1 MLNGIIN
8 VYKEEGFTSHDVVAK
23 LRGILRQKKIGHT
36 GTLDPN
42 ATGVLPV
49 CLGRGT
55 KLCDMLTATKK
66 QYQVTFVFE
75 KETDTEDIW
84 GTVTKIYEEHVPEDQ
99 IEETI
104 RSFIGDYLQIP
115 PMYSAKKI
123 GGKKLY
129 ELARE
134 GKVIER
140 KAQNVRIYDIS
151 DIRINYP
158 EVSMTV
164 TCSKGTYIRS
174 LCRDIGHRLNNG
186 ACMTKLVRTKSSGF
200 SIENS
205 HTLAEI
211 EQMAAEEKIKELI
224 IPIERVFLSLQKGTV
239 KKESYKLLYNGNP
252 LKLSCFR
259 EKNLD
264 IDKKLRVYDEAGH
277 FIGVYEWKHEMYFPD
292 KIFYDQND

>member
-8 VYKEEGFTSHDVVAK
+8 VYKEQDFTSHDVVAK
-23 LRGILRQKKIGHT
+23 LRGILHQRKIGHT

-66 QYQVTFVFE
+66 QYKVTFIFG

-84 GTVTKIYEEHVPEDQ
+84 GTVTKTFEEKVSEDQ
-99 IEETI
+99 IEDTI
-104 RSFIGDYLQIP
+104 LSFVGDYMQIP

-123 GGKKLY
+123 QGKKLY

-134 GKVIER
+134 GKTVER
-140 KAQNVRIYDIS
+140 KPQLVKIYDIC
-151 DIRINYP
+151 DIVIDYP
-158 EVSMTV
+158 QVTMTV

-174 LCRDIGHRLNNG
+174 LCRDIGHKLHNG
-186 ACMTKLVRTKSSGF
+186 ACMTELIRTKSSGF

-211 EQMAAEEKIKELI
+211 EEIMKIGDIENII
-224 IPIERVFLSLQKGTV
+224 IPVERVFLNYQKATV
-239 KKESYKLLYNGNP
+239 KKNHYKLLYNGNP
-252 LKLSCFR
+252 LKYSCFH
-259 EKNLD
+259 ESN
-264 IDKKLRVYDEAGH
+264 IDTGKKIRVYDEEEH
-277 FIGVYEWKHEMYFPD
+277 FIGIYYWKNNLFFPD
-292 KIFYDQND
+292 KIFYSGE

>member
-8 VYKEEGFTSHDVVAK
+8 VYKEKDFTSHDVVAK
-23 LRGILRQKKIGHT
+23 LRGILKQKKIGHT

-42 ATGVLPV
+42 AVGVLPI

-55 KLCDMLTATKK
+55 KLCDMLTSTKK
-66 QYQVTFVFE
+66 QYKVTFVFG

-84 GTVTKIYEEHVPEDQ
+84 GEVTKTFDTKVSDEQ

-104 RSFIGDYLQIP
+104 RSFIGDYMQVP

-123 GGKKLY
+123 HGKKLY

-134 GKVIER
+134 GKVIKR
-140 KAQNVRIYDIS
+140 DPQPVRIYDIF
-151 DIRINYP
+151 DIQITYP

-174 LCRDIGHRLNNG
+174 LCRDIGHKLENG
-186 ACMTKLVRTKSSGF
+186 ACMTELIRTKSSGF

-211 EQMAAEEKIKELI
+211 EDMMKKGNIEEWIVPVEK
-224 IPIERVFLSLQKGTV
+224 VFLKLQKGTV
-239 KKESYKLLYNGNP
+239 KSSFYKLLFNGNP
-252 LKLSCFR
+252 LKLLCFH
-259 EKNLD
+259 EKN
-264 IDKKLRVYDEAGH
+264 IDTKKKLRVYDEDDH
-277 FIGVYEWKHEMYFPD
+277 FIGVYSWRNHMFFPD
-292 KIFYDQND
+292 KIFYDKNE

>member
-8 VYKEEGFTSHDVVAK
+8 VYKEQDFTSHDVVAK
-23 LRGILRQKKIGHT
+23 LRGILHQRKIGHT

-42 ATGVLPV
+42 ATGVLLV

-66 QYQVTFVFE
+66 QYKVTFIFG

-84 GTVTKIYEEHVPEDQ
+84 GTVTKTFEEKISEDQ
-99 IEETI
+99 IEDTI
-104 RSFIGDYLQIP
+104 LSFVGDYMQIP

-123 GGKKLY
+123 QGKKLY

-134 GKVIER
+134 GKTVER
-140 KAQNVRIYDIS
+140 KPQLVKIYDIC
-151 DIRINYP
+151 DIVIDYP
-158 EVSMTV
+158 QVTMTV

-174 LCRDIGHRLNNG
+174 LCRDIGHKLHNG
-186 ACMTKLVRTKSSGF
+186 ACMTELIRTKSSGF

-211 EQMAAEEKIKELI
+211 EEIMKNGDIENII
-224 IPIERVFLSLQKGTV
+224 IPVERVFLNYQKATV
-239 KKESYKLLYNGNP
+239 KKNHYKLLYNGNP
-252 LKLSCFR
+252 LKYSCFH
-259 EKNLD
+259 ESN
-264 IDKKLRVYDEAGH
+264 IDTGKKIRVYDEEEH
-277 FIGVYEWKHEMYFPD
+277 FIGIYYWKNNLFFPD
-292 KIFYDQND
+292 KIFYSGE

>member
-8 VYKEEGFTSHDVVAK
+8 VYKEQDFTSHDVVAK
-23 LRGILRQKKIGHT
+23 LRGILHQRKIGHT

-42 ATGVLPV
+42 ATGVLLV

-66 QYQVTFVFE
+66 QYKVTFIFG

-84 GTVTKIYEEHVPEDQ
+84 GTVTKTFEEKISEDQ
-99 IEETI
+99 IEDTI
-104 RSFIGDYLQIP
+104 LSFVGDYMQIP

-123 GGKKLY
+123 QGKKLY

-134 GKVIER
+134 GKTVER
-140 KAQNVRIYDIS
+140 KPQLVKIYDIC
-151 DIRINYP
+151 DIVIDYP
-158 EVSMTV
+158 QVTMTV

-174 LCRDIGHRLNNG
+174 LCRDIGYKLHNG
-186 ACMTKLVRTKSSGF
+186 ACMTELIRTKSSGF

-211 EQMAAEEKIKELI
+211 EEIMKNGDIENII
-224 IPIERVFLSLQKGTV
+224 IPVERVFLNYQKATV
-239 KKESYKLLYNGNP
+239 KKNHYKLLYNGNP
-252 LKLSCFR
+252 LKYSCFH
-259 EKNLD
+259 ESN
-264 IDKKLRVYDEAGH
+264 IDTGKKIRVYDEEEH
-277 FIGVYEWKHEMYFPD
+277 FIGIYYWKNNLFFPD
-292 KIFYDQND
+292 KIFYSGE

>member
-8 VYKEEGFTSHDVVAK
+8 VYKEQDFTSHDVVAK
-23 LRGILRQKKIGHT
+23 LRGILHQRKIGHT

-66 QYQVTFVFE
+66 QYKVTFIFG

-84 GTVTKIYEEHVPEDQ
+84 GTVTKTFEEKVSEDQ
-99 IEETI
+99 IEDTI
-104 RSFIGDYLQIP
+104 LSFVGDYMQIP

-123 GGKKLY
+123 QGKKLY

-134 GKVIER
+134 GKTVER
-140 KAQNVRIYDIS
+140 KPQLVKIYDIC
-151 DIRINYP
+151 DIVIDYP
-158 EVSMTV
+158 QVTMTV

-174 LCRDIGHRLNNG
+174 LCRDIGYKLHNG
-186 ACMTKLVRTKSSGF
+186 ACMTELIRTKSSGF

-211 EQMAAEEKIKELI
+211 EEIMKNGDIENII
-224 IPIERVFLSLQKGTV
+224 IPVERVFLNYQKATV
-239 KKESYKLLYNGNP
+239 KKNHYKLLYNGNP
-252 LKLSCFR
+252 LKYSCFH
-259 EKNLD
+259 ESN
-264 IDKKLRVYDEAGH
+264 IDTGKKIRVYDEEEH
-277 FIGVYEWKHEMYFPD
+277 FIGIYYWKNNLFFPD
-292 KIFYDQND
+292 KIFYSGE